1 MRAEMNK
8 PNILLI
14 SADQMRADAMG
25 CAGNPVITPN
35 IDQLA
40 AEGTLFERAYCVN
53 PVCTPSRVAIFTGR
67 YPHCT
72 GAWSIGVSLNEEE
85 ITLCDHLKPLGY
97 RCVANGK
104 MHFRPEL
111 NERDSHPGASPAPV
125 RFRNRPSDG
134 TYYGFDEHHLTE
146 DHPEG
151 EYLEWLQHVAPE
163 QDLNGDHGNE
173 SLHEKGGML
182 PPELHQTRWI
192 ADRSIET
199 IRSHDSAFPLFLWT
213 SFVDPHHPFNAPH
226 AYVEKYRNVSV
237 ADPVKRPG
245 ELELRPDHLRHQGER
260 GYWPGGGEE
269 HQYTDEQVRHIIR
282 NYYAMITF
290 IDEQIGR
297 IRAALLDR
305 GMLENTIVIFTS
317 DHGELLGDHGLMMK
331 GPWHYEG
338 AIRVPMIFRGPAI
351 AKGIR
356 TQALM
361 ENADILPTL
370 LQLIGEKVPYGV
382 QGLSQAPVLEGK
394 SAGERDSI
402 VCSYDAHDRG
412 IHLKTLCS
420 GRFKLNVFAD
430 ESYGELFDLREDPCE
445 LHNRFFDSAFAPERA
460 RLFEMLASRMI
471 QDEDPLPERKALY

>member
-1 MRAEMNK
+1 MNK

-25 CAGNPVITPN
+25 CAGSPVITPN
-35 IDQLA
+35 IDRLA

-53 PVCTPSRVAIFTGR
+53 PVCSPSRAAIFTGR
-67 YPHCT
+67 YPHST
-72 GAWSIGVSLNEEE
+72 GTWSIGLSLNEEE
-85 ITLCDHLKPLGY
+85 ITICDHLKPLGY

-111 NERDSHPGASPAPV
+111 NDMDFNHGASPAPV
-125 RFRNRPSDG
+125 RFRNRLSDG
-134 TYYGFDEHHLTE
+134 TYYGFDARQLTE

-151 EYLEWLQHVAPE
+151 EYMAWLQKVAPE
-163 QDLNGDHGNE
+163 WAKNLHGDPGNE
-173 SLHEKGGML
+173 SLHEKGGIF

-199 IRSHDSAFPLFLWT
+199 IRTHDSSLPLFMWT
-213 SFVDPHHPFNAPH
+213 SFIDPHHPFNAPR
-226 AYVEKYRNVSV
+226 AYVEKYRNASV
-237 ADPVKRPG
+237 PDPVKRPG
-245 ELELRPDHLRHQGER
+245 ELDLRPDHLRRQGEC

-297 IRAALLDR
+297 IRDALLEA
-305 GMLENTIVIFTS
+305 GMMENTIVIFTS

-338 AIRVPMIFRGPAI
+338 SIRVPMILRGP
-351 AKGIR
+351 GIPAGTR
-356 TQALM
+356 TDVLM

-370 LQLIGEKVPYGV
+370 QQLIGEKVPYGV
-382 QGLSQAPVLEGK
+382 QGRSQVPVLAGD
-394 SAGERDSI
+394 SATVRDSI
-402 VCSYDAHDRG
+402 ICSYDAHDRG
-412 IHLKTLCS
+412 IRLKTLCTD
-420 GRFKLNVFAD
+420 RYKLNVFAG
-430 ESYGELFDLREDPCE
+430 EQYGELFDLYEDPHE
-445 LHNRFFDSAFAPERA
+445 LYNRFFDSAFAPVRT
-460 RLFEMLASRMI
+460 RLFEMLVTRLI
-471 QDEDPLPERKALY
+471 QDEDPLPERKAIY